1 MQVPEWR
8 NVIGEMVREHMRSP
22 ELEHYFSV
30 KMNKPRAQLMI
41 TQLGLYIR
49 HRRDC
54 WALVSANCPV
64 MAIKQ
69 AILQHEYGEVIKD
82 QFSDYGH
89 LHLII
94 RQAQTL
100 GLTPQEVIDTKPI
113 VSTTATL
120 YAWAWLTHAKSWI
133 EGLSALTVTEWT
145 NDDRLLRD
153 IGGGHSTRMGRR
165 WTEDMGIPWRDM
177 PNFVA
182 HSQADEEHSDMFL
195 PFLEEYATGEKENL
209 ALNAV
214 QESLNLFALYRDGV
228 ARAMEQIPLN

>member
-1 MQVPEWR
+1 MQIAEWR
-8 NVIGEMVREHMRSP
+8 KTIGEMVRDHMRSP

-89 LHLII
+89 LALDHSPGGK
-94 RQAQTL
+94 L
-100 GLTPQEVIDTKPI
+100 GLTPARSDRYQTDRKHDGDALCLGLADARQE
-113 VSTTATL
+113 L
-120 YAWAWLTHAKSWI
+120 
-133 EGLSALTVTEWT
+133 
-145 NDDRLLRD
+145 DRRI
-153 IGGGHSTRMGRR
+153 IGADGHRMDQR
-165 WTEDMGIPWRDM
+165 
-177 PNFVA
+177 
-182 HSQADEEHSDMFL
+182 
-195 PFLEEYATGEKENL
+195 
-209 ALNAV
+209 
-214 QESLNLFALYRDGV
+214 
-228 ARAMEQIPLN
+228 

>member
-8 NVIGEMVREHMRSP
+8 KTIGEMVREHMRSP

-54 WALVSANCPV
+54 WAHVSANCPV

-82 QFSDYGH
+82 RYSDYGH

-94 RQAQTL
+94 RQAEKL
-100 GLTPQEVIDTKPI
+100 DLTAQEVIDTKPI

-120 YAWAWLTHAKSWI
+120 YAWAWLTHAKSWL

-145 NDDRLLRD
+145 NEMR
-153 IGGGHSTRMGRR
+153 S
-165 WTEDMGIPWRDM
+165 
-177 PNFVA
+177 
-182 HSQADEEHSDMFL
+182 
-195 PFLEEYATGEKENL
+195 LEKNE
-209 ALNAV
+209 
-214 QESLNLFALYRDGV
+214 
-228 ARAMEQIPLN
+228 P

>member
-1 MQVPEWR
+1 MQVSEWR
-8 NVIGEMVREHMRSP
+8 KRIGEMVREHMRSP

-94 RQAQTL
+94 RQADKL
-100 GLTPQEVIDTKPI
+100 GLTPARSDRHQADRHHDGDASRLGLDNACKELDRRIVCFDGYGVDQRRPI
-113 VSTTATL
+113 AERPRRRPFHA
-120 YAWAWLTHAKSWI
+120 AWAS
-133 EGLSALTVTEWT
+133 
-145 NDDRLLRD
+145 
-153 IGGGHSTRMGRR
+153 GGPKT
-165 WTEDMGIPWRDM
+165 W
-177 PNFVA
+177 A
-182 HSQADEEHSDMFL
+182 
-195 PFLEEYATGEKENL
+195 
-209 ALNAV
+209 
-214 QESLNLFALYRDGV
+214 
-228 ARAMEQIPLN
+228 